1 MDSDFHGTRV
11 DPPPISQWQPWLT
24 WPELEE
30 EAGQG
35 CLFKREGFPRAWKW
49 SSASGLCVGQPSA
62 RPWLVLEQCSP
73 VVTVVMD
80 MLYLYTVQYGRHQ
93 PHLAAEHL
101 NVASAAEEGRNF
113 LYYPLLVN

>member
-1 MDSDFHGTRV
+1 M
-11 DPPPISQWQPWLT
+11 

-35 CLFKREGFPRAWKW
+35 YLFKREGFPRARKW
-49 SSASGLCVGQPSA
+49 SSALGLCVGQPA
-62 RPWLVLEQCSP
+62 AHPWLVLELP
-73 VVTVVMD
+73 VVMD

-101 NVASAAEEGRNF
+101 NVAGAAEERSF
-113 LYYPLLVN
+113 LSYPLLVNYNLNIQLWAVAITLNSAVLEFVEK